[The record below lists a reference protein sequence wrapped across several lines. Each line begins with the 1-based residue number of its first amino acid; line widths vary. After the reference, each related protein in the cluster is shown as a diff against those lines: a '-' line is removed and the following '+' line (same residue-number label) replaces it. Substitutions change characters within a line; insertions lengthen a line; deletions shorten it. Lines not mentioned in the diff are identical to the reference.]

1 MAEKDL
7 SEKLLEEYDDVFA
20 DIVNVLLFNGKR
32 EVKEEELAETG
43 TESQYKADDSVLHAQ
58 ERDVAKYWKKGKI
71 RLALYGLENQT
82 TIDSTMPMR
91 ILNYDGM
98 SYRSQL
104 LKDNNE
110 FYPVITLVLYFG
122 TSRKWKT
129 PLSLYEVFSVP
140 EELKEY
146 INDYKI
152 NVFNIAYLSEEQ
164 VNMFTS
170 DFKIVADYF
179 VQKRKNNGKYKPSS
193 DVIRH
198 VDAILKFMAV
208 FTGDQR
214 YFNEA
219 IQKKMQAGGIQTMDK
234 VIDDYIDLGVQRGR
248 QEGRQ
253 EGRREGRQEGRLEE
267 RRLLIRS
274 LCKKKSPEEVADLLE
289 IPVEEVLEI
298 IKE

>member
-1 MAEKDL
+1 M
-7 SEKLLEEYDDVFA
+7 
-20 DIVNVLLFNGKR
+20 
-32 EVKEEELAETG
+32 
-43 TESQYKADDSVLHAQ
+43 
-58 ERDVAKYWKKGKI
+58 
-71 RLALYGLENQT
+71 
-82 TIDSTMPMR
+82 
-91 ILNYDGM
+91 
-98 SYRSQL
+98 
-104 LKDNNE
+104 
-110 FYPVITLVLYFG
+110 
-122 TSRKWKT
+122 
-129 PLSLYEVFSVP
+129 FSVP

-179 VQKRKNNGKYKPSS
+179 VQKRKNGKYKPSS

-219 IQKKMQAGGIQTMDK
+219 IQKKMQTGGIRTMDK
-234 VIDDYIDLGVQRGR
+234 ILDDYIDLGVQRGIKQGIDR
-248 QEGRQ
+248 GRKDV
-253 EGRREGRQEGRLEE
+253 
-267 RRLLIRS
+267 ICS
-274 LCKKKSPEEVADLLE
+274 LCKKKSPEEVADLLDL
-289 IPVEEVLEI
+289 PVEEVLEI

>member
-20 DIVNVLLFNGKR
+20 DIVNVLLFDGKR
-32 EVKEEELAETG
+32 EVKEEELSETG

-82 TIDSTMPMR
+82 TIDYKMPMR

-104 LKDNNE
+104 LKDENE
-110 FYPVITLVLYFG
+110 VYPVITLVLYFG
-122 TSRKWKT
+122 TERQWKK
-129 PLSLYEVFSVP
+129 PLSLYEMFSVP

-179 VQKRKNNGKYKPSS
+179 VQKRKDGKYKPSS

-234 VIDDYIDLGVQRGR
+234 VIDDYIDLGRKEGMEFGMKQGMDRGR
-248 QEGRQ
+248 KDV
-253 EGRREGRQEGRLEE
+253 
-267 RRLLIRS
+267 ICS
-274 LCKKKSPEEVADLLE
+274 LCKKKSPEEIADLLE
-289 IPVEEVLEI
+289 IPVEEVLEL

>member
-20 DIVNVLLFNGKR
+20 DIVNVLLFDGKR

-82 TIDSTMPMR
+82 TIDYKMPMR

-104 LKDNNE
+104 LKDENE
-110 FYPVITLVLYFG
+110 VYPVITFVLYFG
-122 TSRKWKT
+122 TERQWKK

-170 DFKIVADYF
+170 DFKIVVDYF
-179 VQKRKNNGKYKPSS
+179 VQKRKDGKYKPSS

-234 VIDDYIDLGVQRGR
+234 VIDDYIDLGRKEGMEFGMKQGMDRGR
-248 QEGRQ
+248 KDV
-253 EGRREGRQEGRLEE
+253 
-267 RRLLIRS
+267 ICS
-274 LCKKKSPEEVADLLE
+274 LCKKKSPEEVADLLDL
-289 IPVEEVLEI
+289 PVEEVLEI

>member
-1 MAEKDL
+1 MCDKM
-7 SEKLLEEYDDVFA
+7 V
-20 DIVNVLLFNGKR
+20 VNVSPLLFHGKR

-82 TIDSTMPMR
+82 TIDYKMPMR

-104 LKDNNE
+104 LKDENE
-110 FYPVITLVLYFG
+110 VYPVITLVLYFG
-122 TSRKWKT
+122 TDRQWKK
-129 PLSLYEVFSVP
+129 PLSLYEMFSVP

-179 VQKRKNNGKYKPSS
+179 VQKRKNGKYKPSS

-219 IQKKMQAGGIQTMDK
+219 IQKKMQTGGIRTMDK
-234 VIDDYIDLGVQRGR
+234 ILDDYIDLGRK
-248 QEGRQ
+248 EGR
-253 EGRREGRQEGRLEE
+253 EDV
-267 RRLLIRS
+267 IRS
-274 LCKKKSPEEVADLLE
+274 LYKKKSPEEIADLLE

>member
-1 MAEKDL
+1 M
-7 SEKLLEEYDDVFA
+7 
-20 DIVNVLLFNGKR
+20 
-32 EVKEEELAETG
+32 
-43 TESQYKADDSVLHAQ
+43 
-58 ERDVAKYWKKGKI
+58 
-71 RLALYGLENQT
+71 
-82 TIDSTMPMR
+82 
-91 ILNYDGM
+91 
-98 SYRSQL
+98 
-104 LKDNNE
+104 
-110 FYPVITLVLYFG
+110 
-122 TSRKWKT
+122 
-129 PLSLYEVFSVP
+129 FSVP

-179 VQKRKNNGKYKPSS
+179 VQKRKNGKYKPSS

-219 IQKKMQAGGIQTMDK
+219 IQKKMQTGGIRTMDK
-234 VIDDYIDLGVQRGR
+234 ILDDYIDLGVQRGR
-248 QEGRQ
+248 KEGMERGIKQ
-253 EGRREGRQEGRLEE
+253 GIDRGRREE
-267 RRLLIRS
+267 RCSLIRS
-274 LCKKKSPEEVADLLE
+274 LCKKKTPEEIADLLE

>member
-82 TIDSTMPMR
+82 AIDSKMPIR

-104 LKDNNE
+104 LKDENE
-110 FYPVITLVLYFG
+110 IYPVITLVLYFG
-122 TSRKWKT
+122 TERQWKK

-179 VQKRKNNGKYKPSS
+179 VQKRKDGKYKPSS

-214 YFNEA
+214 YFNKA
-219 IQKKMQAGGIQTMDK
+219 MQKRMQTGGCRTMDK
-234 VIDDYIDLGVQRGR
+234 ILDDYINRGR
-248 QEGRQ
+248 KEGIKQGIDR
-253 EGRREGRQEGRLEE
+253 GRKDV
-267 RRLLIRS
+267 IRS
-274 LCKKKSPEEVADLLE
+274 LCKKKSPEEVADLLDLS
-289 IPVEEVLEI
+289 VEEVLAI

>member
-82 TIDSTMPMR
+82 GIDMDMPMR
-91 ILNYDGM
+91 VLNYDGM

-104 LKDNNE
+104 LKKSKE
-110 FYPVITLVLYFG
+110 RYPVITLVLYFG
-122 TSRKWKT
+122 TERQWKK
-129 PLSLYEVFSVP
+129 PLSLYKVFSVP

-179 VQKRKNNGKYKPSS
+179 VQKRKDGKYKPSS

-234 VIDDYIDLGVQRGR
+234 VIDDYIDLGRKEGMEFGMKQGMDRGR
-248 QEGRQ
+248 KDV
-253 EGRREGRQEGRLEE
+253 
-267 RRLLIRS
+267 ICS
-274 LCKKKSPEEVADLLE
+274 LCKKKSPEEIADLLE

>member
-20 DIVNVLLFNGKR
+20 DIVNVLLFHGKR

-58 ERDVAKYWKKGKI
+58 ERDVAKYWK
-71 RLALYGLENQT
+71 
-82 TIDSTMPMR
+82 
-91 ILNYDGM
+91 
-98 SYRSQL
+98 
-104 LKDNNE
+104 
-110 FYPVITLVLYFG
+110 
-122 TSRKWKT
+122 
-129 PLSLYEVFSVP
+129 
-140 EELKEY
+140 
-146 INDYKI
+146 
-152 NVFNIAYLSEEQ
+152 
-164 VNMFTS
+164 
-170 DFKIVADYF
+170 
-179 VQKRKNNGKYKPSS
+179 NGKYKPSS

-219 IQKKMQAGGIQTMDK
+219 IQKKMQTGGIRTMDK
-234 VIDDYIDLGVQRGR
+234 ILDDYIDLGRK
-248 QEGRQ
+248 EGR
-253 EGRREGRQEGRLEE
+253 EDV
-267 RRLLIRS
+267 IRS
-274 LCKKKSPEEVADLLE
+274 LYKKKSPEEIADLLE

>member
-20 DIVNVLLFNGKR
+20 DIVNVLLFDGKR
-32 EVKEEELAETG
+32 EVKEEELVETG

-82 TIDSTMPMR
+82 GIDTDMPMR
-91 ILNYDGM
+91 VLNYDGM

-104 LKDNNE
+104 LKKSKE
-110 FYPVITLVLYFG
+110 RYPVITLVLYFG
-122 TSRKWKT
+122 TERQWKK

-179 VQKRKNNGKYKPSS
+179 VQKRKNGKYKPSS

-234 VIDDYIDLGVQRGR
+234 VIDDYIDLGRKEGMEFGMKQGMDRGR
-248 QEGRQ
+248 KDV
-253 EGRREGRQEGRLEE
+253 
-267 RRLLIRS
+267 ICS
-274 LCKKKSPEEVADLLE
+274 LCKKKSPEEIADLLE

>member
-1 MAEKDL
+1 
-7 SEKLLEEYDDVFA
+7 
-20 DIVNVLLFNGKR
+20 
-32 EVKEEELAETG
+32 
-43 TESQYKADDSVLHAQ
+43 
-58 ERDVAKYWKKGKI
+58 
-71 RLALYGLENQT
+71 
-82 TIDSTMPMR
+82 
-91 ILNYDGM
+91 M

-104 LKDNNE
+104 MKDENE
-110 FYPVITLVLYFG
+110 VYPVITLVLYFG

-179 VQKRKNNGKYKPSS
+179 VQKRKDGKYKPSS

-219 IQKKMQAGGIQTMDK
+219 IQKKMQAGGIRTMDK
-234 VIDDYIDLGVQRGR
+234 ILDDYIDLGVQRGR

-253 EGRREGRQEGRLEE
+253 EGRLEGRLEGRQEGRQEGRLEE
-267 RRLLIRS
+267 RMLLIRS
-274 LCKKKSPEEVADLLE
+274 LCKKKSPEEIADLLE
-289 IPVEEVLEI
+289 IPLEEILEI

>member
-1 MAEKDL
+1 MILREARMAEKDL

-20 DIVNVLLFNGKR
+20 DIVNVLLFHGKR
-32 EVKEEELAETG
+32 EVKEEELVETG

-82 TIDSTMPMR
+82 NIDSTMPMR

-104 LKDNNE
+104 LKDDNE

-122 TSRKWKT
+122 TSRKWKR
-129 PLSLYEVFSVP
+129 PLSLYEMFFVS

-152 NVFNIAYLSEEQ
+152 NVFNIAYLPEEQ

-179 VQKRKNNGKYKPSS
+179 VQKRKDGKYKPSS

-219 IQKKMQAGGIQTMDK
+219 IQEKMQTGGIRTMDK
-234 VIDDYIDLGVQRGR
+234 ILDDYINRGR
-248 QEGRQ
+248 KEGRQ
-253 EGRREGRQEGRLEE
+253 EE
-267 RRLLIRS
+267 RMLLIRS
-274 LCKKKSPEEVADLLE
+274 LCKKKSPEEIADLLE

>member
-1 MAEKDL
+1 
-7 SEKLLEEYDDVFA
+7 
-20 DIVNVLLFNGKR
+20 
-32 EVKEEELAETG
+32 
-43 TESQYKADDSVLHAQ
+43 
-58 ERDVAKYWKKGKI
+58 
-71 RLALYGLENQT
+71 
-82 TIDSTMPMR
+82 
-91 ILNYDGM
+91 M

-104 LKDNNE
+104 LKE
-110 FYPVITLVLYFG
+110 SKERYPVITLVLYFG

-179 VQKRKNNGKYKPSS
+179 VQKRKNGKYKPSS

-219 IQKKMQAGGIQTMDK
+219 IQKKMQTGGIRTMDK
-234 VIDDYIDLGVQRGR
+234 ILDDYINLGVQRGIKQGIKQGMDR
-248 QEGRQ
+248 
-253 EGRREGRQEGRLEE
+253 GRREE
-267 RRLLIRS
+267 RRSLISS
-274 LCKKKSPEEVADLLE
+274 LCKKKTPEEIADLLE

>member
-1 MAEKDL
+1 
-7 SEKLLEEYDDVFA
+7 
-20 DIVNVLLFNGKR
+20 
-32 EVKEEELAETG
+32 
-43 TESQYKADDSVLHAQ
+43 
-58 ERDVAKYWKKGKI
+58 
-71 RLALYGLENQT
+71 
-82 TIDSTMPMR
+82 
-91 ILNYDGM
+91 
-98 SYRSQL
+98 
-104 LKDNNE
+104 
-110 FYPVITLVLYFG
+110 
-122 TSRKWKT
+122 
-129 PLSLYEVFSVP
+129 VP

-179 VQKRKNNGKYKPSS
+179 VQKRKNGKYKPSS

-219 IQKKMQAGGIQTMDK
+219 IQKKMQTGGIRTMDK
-234 VIDDYIDLGVQRGR
+234 ILDDYIDLGVQRGR
-248 QEGRQ
+248 KEGMERGIKQ
-253 EGRREGRQEGRLEE
+253 GIDRGRREE
-267 RRLLIRS
+267 RCSLIRS
-274 LCKKKSPEEVADLLE
+274 LCKKKTPEEIADLLE

>member
-20 DIVNVLLFNGKR
+20 DIVNVLLFHGKR

-82 TIDSTMPMR
+82 TIDYKMPMR

-104 LKDNNE
+104 LKDENE
-110 FYPVITLVLYFG
+110 VYPVITLVLYFG
-122 TSRKWKT
+122 TERQWKK
-129 PLSLYEVFSVP
+129 PLSLYEMFSMQ

-179 VQKRKNNGKYKPSS
+179 VQKRKDGKYKPSS

-219 IQKKMQAGGIQTMDK
+219 IKKKMQAGGIQTMDK
-234 VIDDYIDLGVQRGR
+234 VIDDYIDLGRKEGMEFGMKQGMDRGR
-248 QEGRQ
+248 KDV
-253 EGRREGRQEGRLEE
+253 
-267 RRLLIRS
+267 ICS
-274 LCKKKSPEEVADLLE
+274 LCKKKSPEEIADLLE

>member
-82 TIDSTMPMR
+82 TIDSKMPIR

-110 FYPVITLVLYFG
+110 FYPVNTLVLYFG

-219 IQKKMQAGGIQTMDK
+219 IQKKMQAGGIRTMDK
-234 VIDDYIDLGVQRGR
+234 ILDDYIDLGVQRGIKQGIKQGIDR
-248 QEGRQ
+248 GRKDV
-253 EGRREGRQEGRLEE
+253 
-267 RRLLIRS
+267 IRS

>member
-1 MAEKDL
+1 M
-7 SEKLLEEYDDVFA
+7 
-20 DIVNVLLFNGKR
+20 
-32 EVKEEELAETG
+32 KEEELSETG

-82 TIDSTMPMR
+82 GIDTDKPMR
-91 ILNYDGM
+91 VLNYDGM
-98 SYRSQL
+98 SYSSQL
-104 LKDNNE
+104 LKE
-110 FYPVITLVLYFG
+110 SKERYPVITLVLYFG
-122 TSRKWKT
+122 TDRQWKKS
-129 PLSLYEVFSVP
+129 LSLYEMFSVP

-179 VQKRKNNGKYKPSS
+179 VQKRKNGKYKPSS
-193 DVIRH
+193 DEIRH

-219 IQKKMQAGGIQTMDK
+219 IQEKMQTGGIRTMDK
-234 VIDDYIDLGVQRGR
+234 ILDDYIDRGR
-248 QEGRQ
+248 K
-253 EGRREGRQEGRLEE
+253 EGRLEE
-267 RRLLIRS
+267 RMLLIRS
-274 LCKKKSPEEVADLLE
+274 LCKKKSPEEIADLLE

>member
-20 DIVNVLLFNGKR
+20 DIVNVLLFHGKR
-32 EVKEEELAETG
+32 EVKEEELSETG

-82 TIDSTMPMR
+82 TIDYKMPMR

-104 LKDNNE
+104 LKDENE
-110 FYPVITLVLYFG
+110 VYPVITLVLYFG

-179 VQKRKNNGKYKPSS
+179 VQKRKDGKYKPSS

-219 IQKKMQAGGIQTMDK
+219 IQKKMQAGGIRTMDK
-234 VIDDYIDLGVQRGR
+234 ILDDYIDLGVQRGR

-253 EGRREGRQEGRLEE
+253 EGRLEE
-267 RRLLIRS
+267 RTALIRS
-274 LCKKKSPEEVADLLE
+274 LCKKKSPEEVADLLDL
-289 IPVEEVLEI
+289 PVEEVLEI

>member
-1 MAEKDL
+1 M
-7 SEKLLEEYDDVFA
+7 
-20 DIVNVLLFNGKR
+20 VNVLLFNGKR

-82 TIDSTMPMR
+82 TIDYKMPMR

-104 LKDNNE
+104 LKDENE
-110 FYPVITLVLYFG
+110 VYPVITLVLYFG
-122 TSRKWKT
+122 TERQWKK
-129 PLSLYEVFSVP
+129 PLSLYEMFSVP

-179 VQKRKNNGKYKPSS
+179 LQKRKDWKYKPSS

-219 IQKKMQAGGIQTMDK
+219 IQKKMQTGGIRTMDK
-234 VIDDYIDLGVQRGR
+234 ILDDYINRGR
-248 QEGRQ
+248 KEGRL
-253 EGRREGRQEGRLEE
+253 EGRLEE
-267 RRLLIRS
+267 RTVLIRS
-274 LCKKKSPEEVADLLE
+274 LCKKKSPEEVADLLDL
-289 IPVEEVLEI
+289 PVEEVLEI

>member
-1 MAEKDL
+1 MSEKDL
-7 SEKLLEEYDDVFA
+7 SEKLLEEYNDVFA

-82 TIDSTMPMR
+82 TIDYKMPMR

-104 LKDNNE
+104 LKDENE
-110 FYPVITLVLYFG
+110 VYPVITLVLYFG
-122 TSRKWKT
+122 TERQWKK
-129 PLSLYEVFSVP
+129 PLSLYEMFSVP

-179 VQKRKNNGKYKPSS
+179 VQKRKDGKYKPSS
-193 DVIRH
+193 DMIRH

-219 IQKKMQAGGIQTMDK
+219 IKKKMQAGGIQTMDK
-234 VIDDYIDLGVQRGR
+234 VIDDYIDLGRKEGMEFGMKQGMDRGR
-248 QEGRQ
+248 KDV
-253 EGRREGRQEGRLEE
+253 
-267 RRLLIRS
+267 ICS
-274 LCKKKSPEEVADLLE
+274 LCKKKSPEEIADLLE

>member
-1 MAEKDL
+1 M
-7 SEKLLEEYDDVFA
+7 
-20 DIVNVLLFNGKR
+20 
-32 EVKEEELAETG
+32 
-43 TESQYKADDSVLHAQ
+43 
-58 ERDVAKYWKKGKI
+58 
-71 RLALYGLENQT
+71 
-82 TIDSTMPMR
+82 
-91 ILNYDGM
+91 
-98 SYRSQL
+98 
-104 LKDNNE
+104 
-110 FYPVITLVLYFG
+110 
-122 TSRKWKT
+122 
-129 PLSLYEVFSVP
+129 FSVP

-179 VQKRKNNGKYKPSS
+179 VQKRKNGKYKPSS

-219 IQKKMQAGGIQTMDK
+219 MQKKMQTGGIQTMDK
-234 VIDDYIDLGVQRGR
+234 VIDDYIDLGVQRGIKQGMDR
-248 QEGRQ
+248 GRKDV
-253 EGRREGRQEGRLEE
+253 
-267 RRLLIRS
+267 IRS
-274 LCKKKSPEEVADLLE
+274 LCKKKSPEEVADLLDLS
-289 IPVEEVLEI
+289 VEEVLEI

>member
-1 MAEKDL
+1 M
-7 SEKLLEEYDDVFA
+7 
-20 DIVNVLLFNGKR
+20 
-32 EVKEEELAETG
+32 
-43 TESQYKADDSVLHAQ
+43 
-58 ERDVAKYWKKGKI
+58 
-71 RLALYGLENQT
+71 
-82 TIDSTMPMR
+82 
-91 ILNYDGM
+91 
-98 SYRSQL
+98 
-104 LKDNNE
+104 
-110 FYPVITLVLYFG
+110 
-122 TSRKWKT
+122 
-129 PLSLYEVFSVP
+129 FSVP

-179 VQKRKNNGKYKPSS
+179 VQKRKNGKYKPSS

-219 IQKKMQAGGIQTMDK
+219 IQEKMQAGGIRTMDK
-234 VIDDYIDLGVQRGR
+234 ILDDYIDRGR
-248 QEGRQ
+248 K
-253 EGRREGRQEGRLEE
+253 EGRLEE
-267 RRLLIRS
+267 RMLLIRS
-274 LCKKKSPEEVADLLE
+274 LCKKKSPEEVADLLDL
-289 IPVEEVLEI
+289 PVEEVLEI

>member
-82 TIDSTMPMR
+82 TIDSKMPMR

-104 LKDNNE
+104 LKDDNE
-110 FYPVITLVLYFG
+110 VYPVITLVLYFG
-122 TSRKWKT
+122 TKRKWKK

-146 INDYKI
+146 ITDYKI

-179 VQKRKNNGKYKPSS
+179 VQKRKNGEYKPSS

-219 IQKKMQAGGIQTMDK
+219 IQKKMQTGGIRTMDK
-234 VIDDYIDLGVQRGR
+234 ILDDYIDRGR
-248 QEGRQ
+248 K
-253 EGRREGRQEGRLEE
+253 EGRLEE
-267 RRLLIRS
+267 RMLLIRS
-274 LCKKKSPEEVADLLE
+274 LCKKKSPEEIADLLE

-298 IKE
+298 IIE

>member
-1 MAEKDL
+1 M
-7 SEKLLEEYDDVFA
+7 
-20 DIVNVLLFNGKR
+20 
-32 EVKEEELAETG
+32 
-43 TESQYKADDSVLHAQ
+43 
-58 ERDVAKYWKKGKI
+58 
-71 RLALYGLENQT
+71 
-82 TIDSTMPMR
+82 
-91 ILNYDGM
+91 
-98 SYRSQL
+98 
-104 LKDNNE
+104 
-110 FYPVITLVLYFG
+110 
-122 TSRKWKT
+122 
-129 PLSLYEVFSVP
+129 P

-179 VQKRKNNGKYKPSS
+179 VQRRKNNGKYKPSS

-234 VIDDYIDLGVQRGR
+234 VIDDYIDLGRK
-248 QEGRQ
+248 EGR
-253 EGRREGRQEGRLEE
+253 EDV
-267 RRLLIRS
+267 IRS
-274 LCKKKSPEEVADLLE
+274 LYKKKSPEEIADLLE

>member
-20 DIVNVLLFNGKR
+20 DIVNVLLFDGKR
-32 EVKEEELAETG
+32 EVKEEELSETG

-82 TIDSTMPMR
+82 TIDYKMPMR

-104 LKDNNE
+104 LKDENE
-110 FYPVITLVLYFG
+110 VYPVITLVLYFG
-122 TSRKWKT
+122 TERQWKK
-129 PLSLYEVFSVP
+129 PLSLYEMFSMQ

-179 VQKRKNNGKYKPSS
+179 VQKRKDGKYKPSS

-219 IQKKMQAGGIQTMDK
+219 IKKKMQAGGIQTMDK
-234 VIDDYIDLGVQRGR
+234 VIDDYIDLGRKEGMEFGMKQGMDRGR
-248 QEGRQ
+248 KDV
-253 EGRREGRQEGRLEE
+253 
-267 RRLLIRS
+267 ICS
-274 LCKKKSPEEVADLLE
+274 LCKKKSPEEIADLLE

>member
-1 MAEKDL
+1 M
-7 SEKLLEEYDDVFA
+7 
-20 DIVNVLLFNGKR
+20 VNVLLFNGKR

-82 TIDSTMPMR
+82 NIDSTMPMR

-104 LKDNNE
+104 LKDDNE

-122 TSRKWKT
+122 TSRKWKR
-129 PLSLYEVFSVP
+129 PLSLYELFSVP

-179 VQKRKNNGKYKPSS
+179 VQKRKDGKYKPSS

-219 IQKKMQAGGIQTMDK
+219 IQKKMQTGGIRTMDK
-234 VIDDYIDLGVQRGR
+234 ILDDYINRGR
-248 QEGRQ
+248 KEGRL
-253 EGRREGRQEGRLEE
+253 EGRLEE
-267 RRLLIRS
+267 RTVLIRS

>member
-20 DIVNVLLFNGKR
+20 DIVNVLLFDGKR
-32 EVKEEELAETG
+32 EVKEEELSETG

-82 TIDSTMPMR
+82 GIDMDMPMR
-91 ILNYDGM
+91 VLNYDGM

-104 LKDNNE
+104 LKE
-110 FYPVITLVLYFG
+110 SKERYPVITLVLYFG
-122 TSRKWKT
+122 TERQWKK
-129 PLSLYEVFSVP
+129 PLSLYEVFSMQ

-179 VQKRKNNGKYKPSS
+179 VQKRKDGKYKPSS

-219 IQKKMQAGGIQTMDK
+219 IKKKMQAGGIQTMDK
-234 VIDDYIDLGVQRGR
+234 VIDDYIDLGRKEGMEFGMKQGMDRGR
-248 QEGRQ
+248 KDV
-253 EGRREGRQEGRLEE
+253 
-267 RRLLIRS
+267 ICS
-274 LCKKKSPEEVADLLE
+274 LCKKKSPEEIADLLE

>member
-82 TIDSTMPMR
+82 GIDTDMPMR
-91 ILNYDGM
+91 VLNYDGM

-104 LKDNNE
+104 LKKGKE
-110 FYPVITLVLYFG
+110 RYPVITLVLYFG
-122 TSRKWKT
+122 TERQWKK
-129 PLSLYEVFSVP
+129 PLSLYEMFSVP

-179 VQKRKNNGKYKPSS
+179 VQKRKDGKYKPSS

-214 YFNEA
+214 YFNDA
-219 IQKKMQAGGIQTMDK
+219 IQEKMQTGGIRTMDK
-234 VIDDYIDLGVQRGR
+234 ILDDYINRGR
-248 QEGRQ
+248 KEGRQ
-253 EGRREGRQEGRLEE
+253 EE
-267 RRLLIRS
+267 RMLLIRS
-274 LCKKKSPEEVADLLE
+274 LCKKKSPEEIADLLE
-289 IPVEEVLEI
+289 IPVKEVLEI
-298 IKE
+298 IKA

>member
-1 MAEKDL
+1 M
-7 SEKLLEEYDDVFA
+7 
-20 DIVNVLLFNGKR
+20 
-32 EVKEEELAETG
+32 
-43 TESQYKADDSVLHAQ
+43 
-58 ERDVAKYWKKGKI
+58 
-71 RLALYGLENQT
+71 
-82 TIDSTMPMR
+82 
-91 ILNYDGM
+91 
-98 SYRSQL
+98 
-104 LKDNNE
+104 
-110 FYPVITLVLYFG
+110 
-122 TSRKWKT
+122 
-129 PLSLYEVFSVP
+129 FSVP

-179 VQKRKNNGKYKPSS
+179 VQKRKDGKYKPSS

-219 IQKKMQAGGIQTMDK
+219 IQKKMQAGGIRTMDK
-234 VIDDYIDLGVQRGR
+234 ILDDYIDLGVQRGR

-253 EGRREGRQEGRLEE
+253 EGRLEGRLEGRQEGRQEGRLEE
-267 RRLLIRS
+267 RMLLIRS
-274 LCKKKSPEEVADLLE
+274 LCKKKSPEEIADLLE
-289 IPVEEVLEI
+289 IPLEEILEI